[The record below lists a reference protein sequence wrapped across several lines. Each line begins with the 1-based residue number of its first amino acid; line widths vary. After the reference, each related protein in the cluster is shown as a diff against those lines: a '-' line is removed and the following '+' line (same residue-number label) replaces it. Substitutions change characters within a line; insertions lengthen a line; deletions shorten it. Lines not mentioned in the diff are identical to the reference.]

1 MRRDLVITIA
11 AGLMLAPFAAMS
23 QNGDKI
29 SDGVVRLGYLID
41 QSSTFA
47 DETGIGS
54 VTAAKMA
61 VADFG
66 GKVLGHP
73 IELVFADHQNKPDNA
88 SALARQWFD
97 VDKVDAILDV
107 TGSSAGLAVEEIAKD
122 KNKVIIISGALS
134 TKITNESCTPA
145 SFHWAMDTYSLAHA
159 TGGAAVKAGA
169 DSWFFLTVD
178 YAFGY
183 DLANEA
189 MRVVKDSGGQ
199 VLGEVRF
206 PLNSS
211 DFSSYL
217 LQAQGSKAKAIGY
230 ATSGTDLVNA
240 VKQAH
245 EFGIIEG
252 GQKIV
257 TLLNLIADVHSIG
270 QETAQGLLL
279 SEAFYWDLDDQTRAW
294 SKRFFAT
301 VNRMPDT
308 VQAGVYSATLSYL
321 KAVEAAGTDATEA
334 VAEKLRA
341 LPVNDFFARDGHV
354 RGDGMMVHNMY
365 LFQVKAPSESKYPWD
380 YYKLLATVPADQAF
394 QPLSEVKCPFL
405 KH

>member
-1 MRRDLVITIA
+1 
-11 AGLMLAPFAAMS
+11 MLAPFAAMS